1 MLAKASGADVVVTD
15 VVDHSLDLAKE
26 LGADAVVNS
35 DHEDP
40 VVRVMAFS
48 GGRGVDIAFECAGGK
63 SMPVTLPQATQF
75 ARRGGKVVIV
85 GGFDTGKT
93 SIALEW
99 QRIQKSEIR
108 LIPSASFSFWEI
120 YPEQQM
126 CLDLLAAGKLN
137 ARKLITHRFALDE
150 INEAFETAQDKE
162 RTGAVF
168 VAISI

>member
-1 MLAKASGADVVVTD
+1 
-15 VVDHSLDLAKE
+15 
-26 LGADAVVNS
+26 
-35 DHEDP
+35 
-40 VVRVMAFS
+40 
-48 GGRGVDIAFECAGGK
+48 
-63 SMPVTLPQATQF
+63 
-75 ARRGGKVVIV
+75 VIV
-85 GGFDTGKT
+85 GGFDSGKT

-99 QRIQKSEIR
+99 QRIQKSEIQ